1 MLECN
6 RVVKKKMALLTRVT
20 TLVMIVACITL
31 LLAQTAFAKSTYL
44 INDGDRVLV
53 HTTYATNPADILS
66 EAGLEL
72 GKDDTY
78 TTQSALG
85 VSEITVQRKQNIT
98 IIHGDKTM
106 LVSSYGETVE
116 AMLSRLNII
125 LTKEDVLSLPLD
137 TATYDGM
144 ALTISRSIETKE
156 TYTSVLPHETVYCY
170 DPSLGEGEQVI
181 LTEGVDGRLLCNAT
195 VYYIDG
201 QEINR
206 VVNSQIVTQQPVDE
220 VVAIGTYVENAA
232 PLPVTPPVTK
242 EPEKEQPANGMP
254 VAENGIL
261 TTASGE
267 VLTYT
272 QKMDVVATAY
282 SCNGVPGYTFS
293 GTPARVGAIAV
304 DPTVIPLGTRMYIV
318 SNDGEYIYGIATA
331 EDTGGAIKGH
341 KIDLYFDT
349 FDECWIFGVR
359 DCTVYILG

>member
-1 MLECN
+1 MLECS
-6 RVVKKKMALLTRVT
+6 RAVQKKMTVLTRIIAI
-20 TLVMIVACITL
+20 VMIVACASL
-31 LLAQTAFAKSTYL
+31 LLAQTAFAKSTYV

-72 GKDDTY
+72 GKEDTY
-78 TTQSALG
+78 TTQSTSG
-85 VSEITVQRKQNIT
+85 VSEITVQRKQTIT
-98 IIHGDKTM
+98 VIHGNKTV

-116 AMLSRLNII
+116 TMLSRLNML
-125 LTKEDVLSLPLD
+125 LTKDDVLSLPLD

-144 ALTISRSIETKE
+144 VLTISRSVQAIE
-156 TYTSVLPHETVYCY
+156 TYTSVLPHKTVYCY

-181 LTEGVDGRLLCNAT
+181 LTEGVDGRLLCTAT

-206 VVNSQIVTQQPVDE
+206 VVNSQIVTDQPVDE

-232 PLPVTPPVTK
+232 PLPVTPPTNSGS
-242 EPEKEQPANGMP
+242 EIPANGMP

-282 SCNGVPGYTFS
+282 SCNGIPGITFS

-341 KIDLYFDT
+341 KIDLYFNT

>member
-6 RVVKKKMALLTRVT
+6 RVIQKKMTVLTRVIA
-20 TLVMIVACITL
+20 LVMIVACITL
-31 LLAQTAFAKSTYL
+31 LLAQTAFAKSTYV
-44 INDGDRVLV
+44 ISDGDRVLV

-78 TTQSALG
+78 TTQTALG
-85 VSEITVQRKQNIT
+85 LSEITVQRKQTIT
-98 IIHGDKTM
+98 VIHGDKTM

-116 AMLSRLNII
+116 AMLSRLNI
-125 LTKEDVLSLPLD
+125 LLAKEDVLSLPLD

-144 ALTISRSIETKE
+144 VLTISRSVQTQE

-170 DPSLGEGEQVI
+170 DPSLDEGEQVI
-181 LTEGVDGRLLCNAT
+181 LTEGVDGRLLCTAT

-206 VVNSQIVTQQPVDE
+206 VVNSQIVTDQPVDE
-220 VVAIGTYVENAA
+220 VIAIGTYVENAA
-232 PLPVTPPVTK
+232 PLPATPPSYK
-242 EPEKEQPANGMP
+242 EPETPANGMP

-282 SCNGVPGYTFS
+282 SCNGVPGITFS

-331 EDTGGAIKGH
+331 EDIGGAIKGH